1 LEKQIF
7 FCTFTLAYRN
17 RGVRPSSN
25 RISSSYFDYQQEHKN
40 ITYMDKIQE
49 LTSKIYLEGV
59 EKGKAEADKIIAE
72 AKDNA
77 SKKEAEA
84 TKKAEAIIATA
95 TKKASELRE
104 NTESELKMYA
114 SQASEALK
122 TEIANMVTKSLS
134 ENNVKAAM
142 EDKAFMQKLIL
153 DLVQNWSKNETLA
166 IGTENSEELKS
177 YITANTKNL
186 LDKGLKI
193 ESVNGL
199 KTGFTLSP
207 ENGSYTVKFGE
218 DEFVEYFKEFLRPQV
233 RELLF
238 G

>member
-1 LEKQIF
+1 
-7 FCTFTLAYRN
+7 
-17 RGVRPSSN
+17 
-25 RISSSYFDYQQEHKN
+25 
-40 ITYMDKIQE
+40 MDKIQE

-72 AKDNA
+72 AQDTA
-77 SKKEAEA
+77 AKEKAEA
-84 TKKAEAIIATA
+84 TKKAEKIVATA
-95 TKKASELRE
+95 TKNATELRE

-114 SQASEALK
+114 AQASEALK
-122 TEIANMVTKSLS
+122 TEITNLVTESLS
-134 ENNVKAAM
+134 ANNVKAAM
-142 EDKAFMQKLIL
+142 EDKAFVQKLIV
-153 DLVQNWSKNETLA
+153 DLVQNWSKNETLV
-166 IGTENSEELKS
+166 IGTANAEELKT

-186 LDKGLKI
+186 LDKTLKV

-218 DEFVEYFKEFLRPQV
+218 EEFVEYFKEFLRPQV